1 MDVALS
7 LRCAS
12 ARLKVYVAFIQHS
25 VGCLQTPC
33 ANVLRTIVQRLAA
46 LCWHSHIICDA
57 APPSTEHSMQLNDAQ
72 SGSHVPESPAALPG
86 IGMAACCAPSPC
98 F

>member
-7 LRCAS
+7 LRCAG

-33 ANVLRTIVQRLAA
+33 AQYPVIIDSDLAA
-46 LCWHSHIICDA
+46 LCWHSHVICD
-57 APPSTEHSMQLNDAQ
+57 PGQPSTGCS
-72 SGSHVPESPAALPG
+72 
-86 IGMAACCAPSPC
+86 
-98 F
+98 